1 MVLITCTKMHT
12 AASTQPAAACC
23 AGQGPWATA
32 RGVLITCSNVH
43 TAALSRSTLHAA
55 IEVLSCAVQ
64 VRVLS
69 VGDNKVALTTRTE
82 EDRRDATELKSQG
95 AGVKADGAVNSLE
108 AALQR
113 AGFAKSK
120 KKGGGT
126 CQCLAAHATGL
137 MSIAALLALAG

>member
-1 MVLITCTKMHT
+1 M
-12 AASTQPAAACC
+12 
-23 AGQGPWATA
+23 
-32 RGVLITCSNVH
+32 
-43 TAALSRSTLHAA
+43 
-55 IEVLSCAVQ
+55 LSCAVQ

-69 VGDNKVALTTRTE
+69 VGDNKVALTTRSE

-120 KKGGGT
+120 KKVGGH
-126 CQCLAAHATGL
+126 CNCLPAHAGGL
-137 MSIAALLALAG
+137 MSIAALLAPAG